1 MTEGKDSETN
11 RTVRQVRWMHDGDEC
26 VAAVGSAL
34 KWRRPNRKTG
44 RFGAWHYG
52 RTVIRI
58 EPNGTVYLDP
68 AERADVWTDSI
79 FCGRN
84 FETEYA
90 PEPSE

>member
-11 RTVRQVRWMHDGDEC
+11 RTVRQVRWMRDGDEC
-26 VAAVGSAL
+26 VAAVDSAL

-44 RFGAWHYG
+44 RFGSWHYG

-68 AERADVWTDSI
+68 AERVDVWADRI

-84 FETEYA
+84 CQFEYA